1 MKIEYTL
8 EKVDFL
14 KYQLYA
20 ASKSASI
27 IKSRKKSRLLLPIVY
42 FVLGVLL
49 FVFADLIPALIFF
62 GVGIAW
68 YLIYPYYMKNRY
80 IRHFEKYIDENYKN
94 RFGKLVTLEFEGEYI
109 IAIDYIGESRLR
121 IKEIAE
127 INEIQDYIFLK
138 FSSGESLILPKDRI
152 ENTNELL
159 TKIVSNLGIN
169 YNIDLNWQWK

>member
-49 FVFADLIPALIFF
+49 FPDFDTF
-62 GVGIAW
+62 
-68 YLIYPYYMKNRY
+68 
-80 IRHFEKYIDENYKN
+80 
-94 RFGKLVTLEFEGEYI
+94 LV
-109 IAIDYIGESRLR
+109 
-121 IKEIAE
+121 
-127 INEIQDYIFLK
+127 
-138 FSSGESLILPKDRI
+138 
-152 ENTNELL
+152 L
-159 TKIVSNLGIN
+159 TF
-169 YNIDLNWQWK
+169 